1 MTKTTHNVVGHYIA
15 APWRS
20 SGKSM
25 VSMGLARIAARRSF
39 GVQTFKKG
47 PDYIDPLW
55 LKAASLNSCYNLDPY
70 LQNPNEINHLFQQH
84 INDVVLT
91 EGTMGL
97 HDGLATD
104 GSDSNAAI
112 ATQLGLPV
120 LLVVDCRGM
129 HRSTAALLNGLTQFD
144 PKVRFSGV
152 ILNRLKSDRHA
163 SKIENAINE
172 YCDLNVLGAI
182 HECQSLSIDE
192 RELGLL
198 PAPDHPEANSHIDN
212 VADALQATCDIDRLF
227 EKNMKTEVKLAAKH
241 DTPTT
246 SRPMT
251 VGIARDEAFHFYYE
265 DDLETLRSRGVQLVE
280 FSPIRDPLPHN
291 LDGLLLG
298 GGFPERH
305 AAALASNHTC
315 AKAIAKAI
323 SGGLPVRAECG
334 GLMYLCQSMEID
346 NVAWPM
352 VGAIDGVV
360 SMHNKPQ
367 GRGYVRLKVNQYLT
381 NTEYPDTLY
390 GHEFH
395 HSKIH
400 FDEAQSYLYQIERG
414 FGIDGQS
421 DGVCVNNVIASYAH
435 LRHTEK
441 TPWVDWFLESISDRL
456 SALDDIR
463 WDPREVLYGSRAH
476 RQIKHANKMY

>member
-1 MTKTTHNVVGHYIA
+1 MTNFVHGVVGHYIA

-25 VSMGLARIAARRSF
+25 VSMGLARIAARDSL
-39 GVQTFKKG
+39 GVQTYKKG

-70 LQNPNEINHLFQQH
+70 LQSPNEISRLFKRH

-112 ATQLGLPV
+112 ARQLGLPV

-129 HRSTAALLNGLTQFD
+129 HRSTASLLNGLTQFD
-144 PKVRFSGV
+144 PNVRFSGV

-163 SKIENAINE
+163 GKIENAINE
-172 YCDLNVLGAI
+172 YCDLKVLGTI
-182 HECQSLSIDE
+182 HECPSLSINE
-192 RELGLL
+192 RELGLV
-198 PAPDHPEANSHIDN
+198 PAPDHPEANNHIDN
-212 VADALQATCDIDRLF
+212 VANVLQATCDIDSLF
-227 EKNMKTEVKLAAKH
+227 IKNMTTVAQPAAQH
-241 DTPTT
+241 DTPAIT
-246 SRPMT
+246 RPVT
-251 VGIARDEAFHFYYE
+251 IGVARDEAFHFYYE
-265 DDLETLRSRGVQLVE
+265 DDLETLRSRGVQLIE
-280 FSPIRDPLPHN
+280 FSPIRDPLPQN

-305 AAALASNHTC
+305 AAALASNHACT
-315 AKAIAKAI
+315 KALANAI
-323 SGGLPVRAECG
+323 NGGLPVRAECG
-334 GLMYLCQSMEID
+334 GLMYLCQSIDID

-352 VGAIDGVV
+352 VGAINGVV

-367 GRGYVRLKVNQYLT
+367 GRGYVRLKVNQYLSDT
-381 NTEYPDTLY
+381 DYPDTLY

-400 FDEAQSYLYQIERG
+400 FDETQSYLYQIERG
-414 FGIDGQS
+414 FGVDGQR

-435 LRHTEK
+435 LRHTAK
-441 TPWVDWFLESISDRL
+441 TPWVDWFLESISDHL
-456 SALDDIR
+456 DALDNKR
-463 WDPREVLYGSRAH
+463 WESSEMLYGTRAH
-476 RQIKHANKMY
+476 CQMKHADKLY